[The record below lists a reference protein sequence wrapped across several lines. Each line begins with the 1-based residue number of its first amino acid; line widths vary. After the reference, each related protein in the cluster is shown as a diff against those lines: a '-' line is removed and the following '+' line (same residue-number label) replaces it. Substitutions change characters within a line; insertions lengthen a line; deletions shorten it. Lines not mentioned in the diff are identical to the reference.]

1 MATSILLVTQDSYL
15 VRGIELL
22 FPDII
27 QLDSIDREVFDGS
40 ADEYSVLIDSRSPL
54 HCYDYLI
61 MDATRSKKPVSCI
74 MLDMRYREAEMLNM
88 KLFLRNLLE
97 PTDITALFTLLL
109 NMKSRRLTPVW
120 LENLALS
127 GAERLM
133 LRLLMA
139 GMTMDEAA
147 ATLNTSVRGLYR
159 QRAELSERLGVENFN
174 EACLFIFKNHLLET
188 PDNTRHAANQ
198 RVSSRARV

>member
-22 FPDII
+22 FPDIT
-27 QLDSIDREVFDGS
+27 QLDSIDRKVFDGS

-61 MDATRSKKPVSCI
+61 HDASRSKKPVSCI
-74 MLDMRYREAEMLNM
+74 LLDMRYREAEMLNM

-109 NMKSRRLTPVW
+109 NMKSRRLNSVW
-120 LENLALS
+120 LENLVLS
-127 GAERLM
+127 DDERLM
-133 LRLLMA
+133 LHLLMK
-139 GMTMDEAA
+139 GMTMEEAA
-147 ATLNTSVRGLYR
+147 DMLNTSVRGLYR
-159 QRAELSERLGVENFN
+159 LRTELAERLGVENFN
-174 EACLFIFKNHLLET
+174 EACLFIFKNKLLELPGDT
-188 PDNTRHAANQ
+188 HALDNRW
-198 RVSSRARV
+198 VSPGERA

>member
-139 GMTMDEAA
+139 GMTMEEAA
-147 ATLNTSVRGLYR
+147 VTLNTSVRGLYR

-188 PDNTRHAANQ
+188 PGDTRHVANQ
-198 RVSSRARV
+198 RVSSRERV

>member
-27 QLDSIDREVFDGS
+27 QLDSIDRKVFDGS

-61 MDATRSKKPVSCI
+61 HDASRSKKPVSCI
-74 MLDMRYREAEMLNM
+74 LLDMRYREAEMLNM

-109 NMKSRRLTPVW
+109 NMKSRRLTSVW
-120 LENLALS
+120 LENLVLS
-127 GAERLM
+127 DDERLM
-133 LRLLMA
+133 LHLLMK
-139 GMTMDEAA
+139 GMTMEEAA
-147 ATLNTSVRGLYR
+147 DMLNTSVRGLYR
-159 QRAELSERLGVENFN
+159 LRTELSERLGVENFN
-174 EACLFIFKNHLLET
+174 EACLFIFKNKLLELPGDT
-188 PDNTRHAANQ
+188 HALDNRW
-198 RVSSRARV
+198 VSSGERA

>member
-27 QLDSIDREVFDGS
+27 QLDSIDHKVFDGS

-61 MDATRSKKPVSCI
+61 HDASRSKKPVSCI
-74 MLDMRYREAEMLNM
+74 LLDMRYREAEMLNM

-109 NMKSRRLTPVW
+109 NMKSRRLTSVW
-120 LENLALS
+120 LENLVLS
-127 GAERLM
+127 DDERLM
-133 LRLLMA
+133 LHLLMK
-139 GMTMDEAA
+139 GMTMEEAA
-147 ATLNTSVRGLYR
+147 EMLNTSVRGLYR
-159 QRAELSERLGVENFN
+159 LRTELSERLGVENFN
-174 EACLFIFKNHLLET
+174 EACLFIFKNKLLDL
-188 PDNTRHAANQ
+188 PGDSHALDNRWL
-198 RVSSRARV
+198 SSGERA

>member
-27 QLDSIDREVFDGS
+27 QLDSIDRKVFDGS

-61 MDATRSKKPVSCI
+61 LDASRSKKPVSCI

-109 NMKSRRLTPVW
+109 NMKSRRLTSAW
-120 LENLALS
+120 LENLVLS
-127 GAERLM
+127 DDERLM
-133 LRLLMA
+133 LHLLMK
-139 GMTMDEAA
+139 GMTMEEAA
-147 ATLNTSVRGLYR
+147 EMLNTSVRGLYR
-159 QRAELSERLGVENFN
+159 QRTELSERLGVENFN
-174 EACLFIFKNHLLET
+174 EACLFIFKNKLLDL
-188 PDNTRHAANQ
+188 PGDIHALDNRW
-198 RVSSRARV
+198 VSPGKRA

>member
-27 QLDSIDREVFDGS
+27 QLDSIDREVFDGR

-139 GMTMDEAA
+139 GMTMEEAA

-188 PDNTRHAANQ
+188 PDNTRYAANQ

>member
-27 QLDSIDREVFDGS
+27 QLDSIDHKVFDGS

-61 MDATRSKKPVSCI
+61 HDASRSKKPVSCI
-74 MLDMRYREAEMLNM
+74 LLDMRYREAEMLNM

-109 NMKSRRLTPVW
+109 NMKSRRLTSVW
-120 LENLALS
+120 LENLVLS
-127 GAERLM
+127 DAEQLM
-133 LRLLMA
+133 LHLLMT
-139 GMTMDEAA
+139 GMTMEEAA
-147 ATLNTSVRGLYR
+147 DMLNMSVRGLYR
-159 QRAELSERLGVENFN
+159 QRTELAERLGVDNFN
-174 EACLFIFKNHLLET
+174 EACLFIFKNKLLDL
-188 PDNTRHAANQ
+188 PDDSHALDN
-198 RVSSRARV
+198 RWLSSGERA

>member
-27 QLDSIDREVFDGS
+27 QLDSIDRKVFDGS

-61 MDATRSKKPVSCI
+61 LDASQSKKPVSCI

-109 NMKSRRLTPVW
+109 NMKSRRLTSVW
-120 LENLALS
+120 LENLVLS
-127 GAERLM
+127 DAERLM
-133 LRLLMA
+133 LHLLMT
-139 GMTMDEAA
+139 GMTMEEAA
-147 ATLNTSVRGLYR
+147 DMLNMSVRGLYR
-159 QRAELSERLGVENFN
+159 QRTELAERLGVDNFN
-174 EACLFIFKNHLLET
+174 EACLFIFKNNLLELPGDT
-188 PDNTRHAANQ
+188 RGLDNR
-198 RVSSRARV
+198 RVSSEEGA

>member
-27 QLDSIDREVFDGS
+27 QLDSIDHKVFDGS

-61 MDATRSKKPVSCI
+61 HDASRSKKPVSCI
-74 MLDMRYREAEMLNM
+74 LLDMRYREAEMLNM

-109 NMKSRRLTPVW
+109 NMKSRRLTSAW
-120 LENLALS
+120 LENLVLS
-127 GAERLM
+127 DDERLM
-133 LRLLMA
+133 LHLLMK
-139 GMTMDEAA
+139 GMTMEEAA
-147 ATLNTSVRGLYR
+147 EMLNTSVRGLYR
-159 QRAELSERLGVENFN
+159 QRTELSERLGVENFN
-174 EACLFIFKNHLLET
+174 EACLFIFKNKLLDL
-188 PDNTRHAANQ
+188 PGDIHALDNRWL
-198 RVSSRARV
+198 SSGERA

>member
-61 MDATRSKKPVSCI
+61 MDAMRSKKPVSCI

-139 GMTMDEAA
+139 GMTMEEAA

-188 PDNTRHAANQ
+188 PDDTRHVANQ
-198 RVSSRARV
+198 RVSSRERV

>member
-27 QLDSIDREVFDGS
+27 QLDSIDRKVFDGA

-61 MDATRSKKPVSCI
+61 LDASRSKKPISCI
-74 MLDMRYREAEMLNM
+74 MLDMRYREAEMLNI

-97 PTDITALFTLLL
+97 PTDVTALFTLLL
-109 NMKSRRLTPVW
+109 NMKSRRLTSVW
-120 LENLALS
+120 LENLVLS
-127 GAERLM
+127 DAERLM
-133 LRLLMA
+133 LHLLMA
-139 GMTMDEAA
+139 GMTMEEVADM
-147 ATLNTSVRGLYR
+147 LNMSVRGLYR
-159 QRAELSERLGVENFN
+159 QRTELSERLGVENFN
-174 EACLFIFKNHLLET
+174 EACLFIFRNNLLALPGDT
-188 PDNTRHAANQ
+188 RSLDNR
-198 RVSSRARV
+198 RVSSGERA